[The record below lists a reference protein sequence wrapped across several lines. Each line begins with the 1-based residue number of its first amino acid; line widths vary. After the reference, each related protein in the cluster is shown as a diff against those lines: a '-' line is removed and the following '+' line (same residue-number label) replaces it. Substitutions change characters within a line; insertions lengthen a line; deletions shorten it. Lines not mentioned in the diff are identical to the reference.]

1 MMFFTF
7 AIFGEKMISIVVFGI
22 FLLVLITCYPNII
35 KSELLIE
42 MKANYGGRT
51 SMTKKRCGT
60 HRMKALTL
68 TMWVC

>member
-42 MKANYGGRT
+42 MKPQYGGRPII
-51 SMTKKRCGT
+51 TKKR
-60 HRMKALTL
+60 
-68 TMWVC
+68 